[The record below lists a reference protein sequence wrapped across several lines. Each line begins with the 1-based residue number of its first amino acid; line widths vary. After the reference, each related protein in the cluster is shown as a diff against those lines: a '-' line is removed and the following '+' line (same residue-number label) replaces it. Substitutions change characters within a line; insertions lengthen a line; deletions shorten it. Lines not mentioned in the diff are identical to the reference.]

1 MEADNPS
8 LQVYNNAFTFGRELI
23 DACEAVGA
31 WEPSRGYLT
40 IECDGPG
47 FPPGDQR
54 KSQQHWFKGSDALDG
69 LHEKVRSVIWR
80 YVVVGEEVDCHGAPM
95 FMTPRVHK
103 YQRGD
108 FFKYHSDWSQ
118 MQDAVKVR
126 SCLFFLNTV
135 DEGGELMF
143 KCDGKKI
150 RPVGN
155 TLLTYDP
162 TFVHQSLPVISGT
175 KYICVSWVCRMYT
188 PDEWQQRQN
197 MTTVVQSAQDEP
209 CKDC

>member
-1 MEADNPS
+1 MEPNNHD
-8 LQVYNNAFTFGRELI
+8 LQIYKNAFPFGRELI

-40 IECDGPG
+40 VDCEGPG
-47 FPPGDQR
+47 FEPGEHR
-54 KSQQHWFKGSDALDG
+54 KSQQHWLRGSAALDG
-69 LHEKVRSVIWR
+69 LQEKVRSLIWR
-80 YVVVGEEVDCHGAPM
+80 YVIAGEEVDCRGAPL

-108 FFKYHSDWSQ
+108 YFKDHSDWSQ
-118 MQDAVKVR
+118 MQDAIKVR
-126 SCLFFLNTV
+126 SCLLFLNTV

-150 RPVGN
+150 RPFGG
-155 TLLTYDP
+155 TFLTYDP
-162 TFVHQSLPVISGT
+162 TLVHQSLPVISGT

-188 PDEWQQRQN
+188 PDEWEARQN
-197 MTTVVQSAQDEP
+197 TRTVVQSASD
-209 CKDC
+209 